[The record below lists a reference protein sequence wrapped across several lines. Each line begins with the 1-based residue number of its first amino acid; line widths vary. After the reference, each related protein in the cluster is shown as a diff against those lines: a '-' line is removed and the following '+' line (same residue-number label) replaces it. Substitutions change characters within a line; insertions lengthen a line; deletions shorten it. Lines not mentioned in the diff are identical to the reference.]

1 MGCGTWCSSG
11 TLHSSNERS
20 LHDRALS
27 LRAPMAR
34 FRPNPP
40 PTRHGVSASCTVL
53 PPGQWQSALEFLIQR
68 FQHISAHTWCERLA
82 NGDVVDDS
90 GRPITAQSPYQAGLR
105 IYYFRD
111 VPQEA
116 PIPFHEVVL
125 HQDQHLLVVDKP
137 HFLPV
142 MPSGKYLQETVLVR
156 LKNKLGSN
164 DIAPIHR
171 IDRDTAGLVMFSLN
185 PATRDAYHALF
196 REREVHKTY
205 EAIAPRNAALPWP
218 TNGVLRRES
227 RIAESENFMQQCEVE
242 GPPNAITD
250 IRLLEVSGN
259 LARYELKPGTG
270 QRHQLRVHMNALGL
284 PILNDGIYPVLTPEG
299 STDFANPLQLLAK
312 SIAFVDPLSSQPCEF
327 VSERKLQL
335 GTMNPD

>member
-1 MGCGTWCSSG
+1 
-11 TLHSSNERS
+11 
-20 LHDRALS
+20 
-27 LRAPMAR
+27 MAR

-40 PTRHGVSASCTVL
+40 PTRLGVSASCTVL
-53 PPGQWQSALEFLIQR
+53 PLGHWPNVFAFLIHR
-68 FQHISAHTWCERLA
+68 FPHVGADTWHHRLA

-90 GRPITAQSPYQAGLR
+90 GRLITAHSPYQAGLR
-105 IYYFRD
+105 LYYFRD
-111 VPQEA
+111 VPQET

-125 HQDQHLLVVDKP
+125 HQDAHLLVVDKP

-196 REREVHKTY
+196 RERHVHKIY
-205 EAIAPRNAALPWP
+205 EAIAPWDAALPWP
-218 TNGVLRRES
+218 ANGVLRRES
-227 RIAESENFMQQCEVE
+227 RIAESAHFMQQCEVD
-242 GPPNAITD
+242 GQPNAITE
-250 IRLLEVSGN
+250 IRPLEVLGAF
-259 LARYELKPGTG
+259 ARYELKPVTG
-270 QRHQLRVHMNALGL
+270 QRHQLRVHMDALGL

-299 STDFANPLQLLAK
+299 VTDFSKPLQLLAK
-312 SIAFVDPLSSQPCEF
+312 SITFVDPLSSQPCEF
-327 VSERKLQL
+327 VSNRRLQL
-335 GTMNPD
+335 GTMN